1 MFGSPARRQMV
12 AAPLKT
18 RTTDGSRREV
28 FHGRSAP
35 FPRRLL
41 NRCRIVRWV
50 QPATSVICLRLNKVG
65 TSPAATAAH

>member
-41 NRCRIVRWV
+41 NRCRIVR
-50 QPATSVICLRLNKVG
+50 
-65 TSPAATAAH
+65 